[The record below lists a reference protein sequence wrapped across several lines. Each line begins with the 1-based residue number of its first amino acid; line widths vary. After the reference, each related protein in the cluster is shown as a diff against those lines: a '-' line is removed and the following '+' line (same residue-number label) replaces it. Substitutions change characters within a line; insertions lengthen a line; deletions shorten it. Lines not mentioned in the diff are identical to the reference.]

1 MMKIV
6 HGVDPSDFAIP
17 LEQIIPSNSRSIIPL
32 VERKSLVA
40 VVVFLNPSSTIPT
53 VEACWNLSLENPY
66 QPVDEALSKEALMS
80 RLDTLNLNES
90 QHSSPEV
97 WFKWDARFVSEILAS
112 IESQPVPTYSTV
124 FEQYFEG
131 DLPNDRTDK
140 SNILAAS
147 EELVVKSLTQMKEDP
162 RPPFSDEGTGISE
175 SSTMNPVPLDKT
187 PWLGY

>member
-1 MMKIV
+1 M
-6 HGVDPSDFAIP
+6 
-17 LEQIIPSNSRSIIPL
+17 
-32 VERKSLVA
+32 
-40 VVVFLNPSSTIPT
+40 
-53 VEACWNLSLENPY
+53 
-66 QPVDEALSKEALMS
+66 
-80 RLDTLNLNES
+80 
-90 QHSSPEV
+90 
-97 WFKWDARFVSEILAS
+97 SEILAS

-187 PWLGY
+187 P